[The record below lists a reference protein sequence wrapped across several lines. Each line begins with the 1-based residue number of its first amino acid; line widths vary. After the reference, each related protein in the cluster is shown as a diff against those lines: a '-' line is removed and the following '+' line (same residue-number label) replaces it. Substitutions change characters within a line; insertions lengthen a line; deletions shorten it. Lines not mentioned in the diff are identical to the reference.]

1 MTGTDRRFSARQLSL
16 GVTLCILTGTTAV
29 WPQTDGGVSLGLRL
43 GGLIGSTEL
52 TDKPNLQAGLV
63 LRRPLSGRLLGELVG
78 GYARLDGDQY
88 ASDLAV
94 GELRFLFAAR
104 SGKMRPVVYAG
115 VGAVR
120 YNLATSPPG
129 RTADIDPVGTA
140 GTVPVGLG
148 YQYVLGSTKAL
159 EVLGSYTYTLA
170 DEINGA
176 IYEQGNDVFW
186 GITVGLVFGAFG
198 PRTERPPPA
207 PAPRPVA
214 PPAVVV
220 VAEPVGPVEEP
231 MPEPVAEP
239 MPPTPVAAAPP
250 APTPVPESTTAPDL
264 SFAPVFF
271 ATGSTRLSPNGRSLI
286 AEISRAVE
294 RHAVVLLEVRGYAD
308 TRGSQ
313 GRNLWLA
320 QQRAAAV
327 KAALVDA
334 GIEGWRITVR
344 AVGETTPV
352 TEGVWLS
359 RRVEIVP
366 VE

>member
-1 MTGTDRRFSARQLSL
+1 
-16 GVTLCILTGTTAV
+16 
-29 WPQTDGGVSLGLRL
+29 
-43 GGLIGSTEL
+43 
-52 TDKPNLQAGLV
+52 
-63 LRRPLSGRLLGELVG
+63 
-78 GYARLDGDQY
+78 
-88 ASDLAV
+88 
-94 GELRFLFAAR
+94 
-104 SGKMRPVVYAG
+104 
-115 VGAVR
+115 
-120 YNLATSPPG
+120 
-129 RTADIDPVGTA
+129 
-140 GTVPVGLG
+140 
-148 YQYVLGSTKAL
+148 
-159 EVLGSYTYTLA
+159 
-170 DEINGA
+170 
-176 IYEQGNDVFW
+176 
-186 GITVGLVFGAFG
+186 
-198 PRTERPPPA
+198 
-207 PAPRPVA
+207 
-214 PPAVVV
+214 
-220 VAEPVGPVEEP
+220 

-327 KAALVDA
+327 TAALVDA